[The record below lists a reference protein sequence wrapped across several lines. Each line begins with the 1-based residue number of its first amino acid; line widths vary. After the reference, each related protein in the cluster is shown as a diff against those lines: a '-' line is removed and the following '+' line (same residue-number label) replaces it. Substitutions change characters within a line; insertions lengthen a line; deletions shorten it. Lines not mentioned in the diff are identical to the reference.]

1 MNDVGIVTDFSS
13 LLGFDFGALMYML
26 PSLFPWSVFRS
37 APSDEKVND
46 DDEGPSDCGCSA
58 AAGTELNRRDHEE
71 RDLRRLGFLKDV
83 RVLFVREFA
92 IDRSGVVG
100 FLRFSLEFPLLRF

>member
-1 MNDVGIVTDFSS
+1 
-13 LLGFDFGALMYML
+13 MYML

-71 RDLRRLGFLKDV
+71 RDFRRLGFLKDV

-100 FLRFSLEFPLLRF
+100 FLRFPLEFPLLRF